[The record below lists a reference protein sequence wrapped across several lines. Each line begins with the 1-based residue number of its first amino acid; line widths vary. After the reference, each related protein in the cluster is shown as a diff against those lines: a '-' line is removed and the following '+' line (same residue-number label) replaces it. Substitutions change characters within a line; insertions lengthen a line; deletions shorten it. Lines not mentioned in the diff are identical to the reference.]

1 MDYLSAMRAFVRAV
15 DLGSFSKAA
24 EEMDV
29 KVSTVSRYVSQMEAD
44 LGAALL
50 NRSTRALHLTEVG
63 SAFYDRAVTIL
74 NDVEDAKLATAAL
87 NKRPQGLLRVA
98 MPGAFGRLHIVPH
111 LSEFCALYPDIR
123 LDISLDEATVD
134 LIEHG
139 IDVAIRIG
147 ALSDSTLV
155 ARRLAS
161 HSRLLVASPDYLGRR
176 GVPQQPE
183 DLAGHECLA
192 FAIQQRDDVWY
203 HRTGHSS
210 AGEAVPIR
218 INSHFRA
225 NDSEAL
231 LRAALDGLG
240 IGLLPA
246 WVLTEDLRSGRLTQ
260 LIPQRC
266 WSISPGP
273 EPAIHAVYP
282 PKKTVSPKVRA
293 FVNFIAK
300 QFGSPPYW
308 ESPYPSAT
316 ISPEA

>member
-1 MDYLSAMRAFVRAV
+1 MDYLSAMRAFVRSV

-24 EEMDV
+24 DEMDV

-63 SAFYDRAVTIL
+63 SAFYDRAVSIL

-111 LSEFCALYPDIR
+111 LRAFCALYPDIR

-176 GVPQQPE
+176 GVPQEPE

-203 HRTGHSS
+203 HRTGQSS
-210 AGEAVPIR
+210 SGEAVPVR
-218 INSHFRA
+218 ITSHFRA

-231 LRAALDGLG
+231 LQAASAGLG
-240 IGLLPA
+240 IGLLPE
-246 WVLTEDLRSGRLTQ
+246 WVLTEDLRSGRLTP
-260 LIPQRC
+260 LITHRC

-308 ESPYPSAT
+308 ELPSAA
-316 ISPEA
+316 ISSEP